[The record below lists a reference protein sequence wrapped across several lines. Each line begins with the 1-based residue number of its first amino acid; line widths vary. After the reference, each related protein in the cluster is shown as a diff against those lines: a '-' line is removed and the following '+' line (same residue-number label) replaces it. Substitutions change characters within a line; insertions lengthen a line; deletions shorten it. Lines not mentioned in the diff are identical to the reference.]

1 MAAPNTGFDQAL
13 IAATRNYLSTQL
25 VDAIF
30 EAMKYIGVCKKY
42 GGLKGL
48 DGGYSIVQPIEY
60 ATNPTV
66 RSARAWDELTIRE
79 TDEMTMAEYT
89 WKMLDGAI
97 AVSQLD
103 IARATGKEK
112 KIELMKTKIRNLERS
127 CRQMLN
133 QQCFTG
139 STSVAT
145 NVLGLT
151 QLVAAT
157 GTVGGIDSTSLT
169 WWQSFVD
176 SSAEALSVADME
188 TAYLTASNNEAP
200 PQVIVTTQTLF
211 EKYMDLTRAKQSVN
225 MPQAER
231 VAELGFDAAQFKGRP
246 VIWDTDC
253 PTGYM
258 FFLNF
263 DFLKLGYHQDFNWK
277 VSPPNELDRQHVLAQ
292 KVLWF
297 GEHFVTNR
305 RMQARLQAKTA

>member
-66 RSARAWDELTIRE
+66 RS
-79 TDEMTMAEYT
+79 
-89 WKMLDGAI
+89 KMLDGAI